1 LQESHFLIKRS
12 AVICRISGSHVLANV
27 IHETGG
33 TMLPIVENLSYSL
46 TASRNVGGMVSS
58 GAAISSSE
66 PVAIDPRVN
75 QISQRQFFKNWQCW
89 Q

>member
-1 LQESHFLIKRS
+1 
-12 AVICRISGSHVLANV
+12 
-27 IHETGG
+27 
-33 TMLPIVENLSYSL
+33 MLPIVENLSCSL
-46 TASRNVGGMVSS
+46 TVSRNVGGMVSS